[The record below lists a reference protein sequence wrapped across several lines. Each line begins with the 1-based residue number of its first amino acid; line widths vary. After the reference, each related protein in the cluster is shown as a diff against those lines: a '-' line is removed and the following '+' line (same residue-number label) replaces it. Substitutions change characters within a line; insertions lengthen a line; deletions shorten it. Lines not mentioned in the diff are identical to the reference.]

1 MLDIKKLLCYFI
13 NTVATY
19 YSKEDEV
26 LYNFQKETP
35 IYLQLMDEIKGMIV
49 RGTLAPGA
57 KIDSIRE
64 LASFYAVNP
73 NTVQRAL
80 SELEREGLI
89 STKRASGK
97 TVTEDTR
104 MIQDLRERLAADRLE
119 SCLSSMEALGYTRE
133 ETASLFIQAF
143 RQKELS

>member
-1 MLDIKKLLCYFI
+1 MF
-13 NTVATY
+13 
-19 YSKEDEV
+19 S
-26 LYNFQKETP
+26 FQKETP
-35 IYLQLMDEIKGMIV
+35 IYLQLMDEIKGQIV

-80 SELEREGLI
+80 FELEREGLI

-97 TVTEDTR
+97 TVTEDTK
-104 MIQDLRERLAADRLE
+104 MIQQLRERLAADRLE
-119 SCLSSMEALGYTRE
+119 NCLSSMKALGYSRE
-133 ETASLFIQAF
+133 ETAALLNQALR
-143 RQKELS
+143 RQEAKE